1 MKSVERQKEILNV
14 LYENG
19 HVTIKSL
26 SNRFD
31 VSERT
36 IRRDIDFLSLT
47 EPIYTKAGRFDGGV
61 YIAKSKLK
69 KSSEAKREKFLV
81 LVKINK
87 YLRETHFLSDEE
99 FIVFESVIKAYEL

>member
-47 EPIYTKAGRFDGGV
+47 EPIYTKAGRFDGAF
-61 YIAKSKLK
+61 ILLNQSSKS
-69 KSSEAKREKFLV
+69 
-81 LVKINK
+81 LVKQK
-87 YLRETHFLSDEE
+87 GKSF
-99 FIVFESVIKAYEL
+99 